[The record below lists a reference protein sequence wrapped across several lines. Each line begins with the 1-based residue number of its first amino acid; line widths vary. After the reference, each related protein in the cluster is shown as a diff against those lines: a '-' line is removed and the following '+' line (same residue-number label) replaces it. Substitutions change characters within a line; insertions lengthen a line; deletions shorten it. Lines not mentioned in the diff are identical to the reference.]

1 MGDKE
6 PSDLEMNMSI
16 TEWRLATSAVDPSL
30 TPFFPGLQTSV
41 LPMPKV
47 HEKQGTPLHREN
59 LYFFSALSEPSAD
72 PDYNLEACAHL
83 YHSDR
88 ESIFAIVKSYELMDV
103 LEVASSLSH
112 TVVFHVGG
120 EELAFHDKNGNRR
133 WFYQETKSQRISD
146 GRALF
151 QGKIYN
157 RAGVQVATMMQD
169 GAFKLKPMTDGEKVR
184 REKYLNKL

>member
-1 MGDKE
+1 MGDLE
-6 PSDLEMNMSI
+6 PSNLELNPHF
-16 TEWRLATSAVDPSL
+16 TEWRLASSAAKPAL

-41 LPMPKV
+41 LPLPKL
-47 HEKQGTPLHREN
+47 HEQHRPLDRQN
-59 LYFFSALSEPSAD
+59 LYIFTALTEHSAD

-103 LEVASSLSH
+103 LDVASSLSH
-112 TVVFHVGG
+112 TVVFHVPGD
-120 EELAFHDKNGNRR
+120 ELSFHDKSGRRR
-133 WFYQETKSQRISD
+133 WFYQETQSKRISD

-151 QGKIYN
+151 EGKIYN
-157 RAGVQVATMMQD
+157 RAGTLVATLMQD

>member
-1 MGDKE
+1 MGNKE
-6 PSDLEMNMSI
+6 PSDLSLNPSL
-16 TEWRLATSAVDPSL
+16 TEWRLATSAVEPAI

-41 LPMPKV
+41 LPMPKI
-47 HEKQGTPLHREN
+47 HDTKKPLERQN
-59 LYFFSALSEPSAD
+59 LYFFTALTEPSAD

-112 TVVFHVGG
+112 TVIFHVGG
-120 EELAFHDKNGNRR
+120 PEIAFHDQSGKRR
-133 WFYQETKSQRISD
+133 WFYQETYSQRISD

-157 RAGVQVATMMQD
+157 RDGTLVATLMQD
-169 GAFKLKPMTDGEKVR
+169 GAFKLKKMTEGEKVR